1 MTTQRDDLRGL
12 VERMDT
18 HLARL
23 DAFIGGNDEA
33 DTPKAVIERGVLKF
47 WRDELSALSA
57 PGEPVACESDRA
69 GRCLACGGTGG
80 HDEGCRGCRCPVCL
94 PYAAPPESKWIPE
107 AALHALRNYEQADE
121 PGVMVLVSRE
131 ALDLAIAALTPKV
144 KP

>member
-1 MTTQRDDLRGL
+1 MTSPVKQL
-12 VERMDT
+12 VERC
-18 HLARL
+18 R
-23 DAFIGGNDEA
+23 DAANTAIVKQTSEKEA
-33 DTPKAVIERGVLKF
+33 EMNTAF
-47 WRDELSALSA
+47 DELESALSA
-57 PGEPVACESDRA
+57 QGEAVACESDRA